1 MTEKEEK
8 NTVVDEENNPYTV
21 KVKWDV
27 LGMIKSM
34 ELEDQ
39 EELIDWIIEKI
50 NERSS
55 INITNDIIVTNFREL
70 NQVTVA
76 KDGIT
81 AEFIEKD

>member
-1 MTEKEEK
+1 MKEKEEK
-8 NTVVDEENNPYTV
+8 ITVVDEENNPYTV

-55 INITNDIIVTNFREL
+55 ITMENNKLMTNFRDINKL
-70 NQVTVA
+70 TVS
-76 KDGIT
+76 DDNVSS
-81 AEFIEKD
+81 EFIKKD

>member
-1 MTEKEEK
+1 MKEETK

-55 INITNDIIVTNFREL
+55 INITNDKIVTNFREL
-70 NQVTVA
+70 NQVTIA

>member
-1 MTEKEEK
+1 MKEETK

-55 INITNDIIVTNFREL
+55 INITNDKIVTNLREL
-70 NQVTVA
+70 NQVTIA